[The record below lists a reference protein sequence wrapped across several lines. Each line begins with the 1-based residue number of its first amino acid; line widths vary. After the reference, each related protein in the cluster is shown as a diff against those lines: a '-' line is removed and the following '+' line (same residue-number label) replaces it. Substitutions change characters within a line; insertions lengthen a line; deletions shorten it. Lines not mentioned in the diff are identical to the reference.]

1 MDVKD
6 VIHCA
11 SMRMEHMERKLKANR
26 RFFLIALGGIVLLVL
41 FVAGSI
47 YLLRRVTGNIR
58 RLDTTTI
65 YSEVESDA
73 VVVRSERLFTETASE
88 SRILLSEG
96 ASVSEGDAI
105 AVLYPYSYESTLSS
119 ICSKEAGLYTHME
132 SLIMTAT
139 GGVLPESIVQ
149 YNANIA
155 AVSKALRAASNGER
169 KASDYAVLESQ
180 MISLLE
186 GRRNVMVAAL
196 PDASAVQPS
205 IDELN
210 AMKQNFE
217 TNSARTVLSTLNG
230 YISFYS
236 DGNEENLRDVSQL
249 TVPLVKRI
257 LNSPSISM
265 DNENFYYRI
274 VTDRTGWYLAF
285 VLGSTTDQRLMPGL
299 SYSFTIKGV
308 QGAFSGTIVTEKDT
322 SSGVLYVM
330 QVSADVRP
338 LLTTRV
344 VEISVQN
351 NAMGLYVPLDYIQY
365 IEGVPHIYVKSTD
378 GSFQRIAVY
387 IAGSDG
393 KNAIVSARDSTIT
406 LFAGLKVRM
415 PVEEDD

>member
-1 MDVKD
+1 
-6 VIHCA
+6 
-11 SMRMEHMERKLKANR
+11 MERKLKANR
-26 RFFLIALGGIVLLVL
+26 RFFWIALGGIVLLVL

-73 VVVRSERLFTETASE
+73 VVVRSERLLTETASE

-96 ASVSEGDAI
+96 ALVSEGDAI
-105 AVLYPYSYESTLSS
+105 AVLYPYSYESTLAT
-119 ICSKEAGLYTHME
+119 ICTKEAGLYTHME
-132 SLIMTAT
+132 SLIMTST
-139 GGVLPESIVQ
+139 GGVLPETIVQ

-155 AVSKALRAASNGER
+155 TVSKAMRAASNGER
-169 KASDYAVLESQ
+169 KTSDYTALEAQ

-186 GRRNVMVAAL
+186 GRRSVMVSLL
-196 PDASAVQPS
+196 PDPTVVQPA

-217 TNSARTVLSTLNG
+217 NNSAKTVYSELNG
-230 YISFYS
+230 YVSFYS

-265 DNENFYYRI
+265 DNEDFYYRI
-274 VTDRTGWYLAF
+274 VTDRTSWYLAF
-285 VLGSTTDQRLMPGL
+285 VLSSTADQRLMPGL

-308 QGAFSGTIVTEKDT
+308 QGAFTGTIITEKDT

-330 QVSADVRP
+330 QVNADVRP

-351 NAMGLYVPLDYIQY
+351 NATGLYVPLDYVQY
-365 IEGVPHIYVKSTD
+365 IDGVPYIFVKSTD
-378 GSFQRIAVY
+378 GSYQKIAVY

-393 KNAIVSARDSTIT
+393 KNAVVSARDSTIT
-406 LFAGLKVRM
+406 LFSGLKVRM
-415 PVEEDD
+415 PIEEEDKE

>member
-1 MDVKD
+1 
-6 VIHCA
+6 
-11 SMRMEHMERKLKANR
+11 MERKLKANR

-58 RLDTTTI
+58 RLEMTTV
-65 YSEVESDA
+65 YSEVTSDA
-73 VVVRSERLFTETASE
+73 VVVRSERLITETASE

-96 ASVSEGDAI
+96 ALISEGDAV
-105 AVLYPYSYESTLSS
+105 AVLYPYSYENTLNA
-119 ICSKEAGLYTHME
+119 ICSKEAGLYTHLE
-132 SLIMTAT
+132 SLILTQT

-149 YNANIA
+149 YNAGIDV
-155 AVSKALRAASNGER
+155 VSKAMRAASNGER
-169 KASDYAVLESQ
+169 SASDYAALESQ
-180 MISLLE
+180 MIALLE
-186 GRRNVMVAAL
+186 GRRNVMVSAL
-196 PDASAVQPS
+196 NDASAVQAS

-210 AMKQNFE
+210 AMKRNFE
-217 TNSARTVLSTLNG
+217 TNSAKTVYSELNG
-230 YISFYS
+230 YVSFYS
-236 DGNEENLRDVSQL
+236 DGNEENLKDVSQL

-265 DNENFYYRI
+265 ENEDFYYRV
-274 VTDRTGWYLAF
+274 VTDRTTWYLAF

-299 SYSFTIKGV
+299 SYTFTVKGV

-330 QVSADVRP
+330 QVNADVRP

-351 NAMGLYVPLDYIQY
+351 NATGLYVPLDYVQY
-365 IEGVPHIYVKSTD
+365 IEGVPYIYVKSTD
-378 GSFQRIAVY
+378 GTYQRIAVY

-393 KNAIVSARDSTIT
+393 KKAIVSARDSTIT
-406 LFAGLKVRM
+406 LFAGLKVRV
-415 PVEEDD
+415 PIEEED